1 MNETPKEEDT
11 PPPPDHLIPTARA
24 VYRLDLHSSALEL
37 QHNPRP
43 DCQINRTEVRL
54 SHPVCHAKS
63 IGQARSE
70 VDRVESKSDHGF
82 SLLSRL
88 GRTGDRSDELI
99 RHFDQFMNFDQPNL
113 SKARLLRLSEDL
125 ATFWPGTVHESHP
138 SVHEERPGRVLL
150 LTAGRAIGY
159 IEPGQE

>member
-1 MNETPKEEDT
+1 M
-11 PPPPDHLIPTARA
+11 
-24 VYRLDLHSSALEL
+24 YRLDPHSSGLEL

-43 DCQINRTEVRL
+43 DDQINRTEVRL
-54 SHPVCHAKS
+54 SRLVRHAKS

-70 VDRVESKSDHGF
+70 VVRVESKSDHGL

-88 GRTGDRSDELI
+88 GRTSDHSDELI

-113 SKARLLRLSEDL
+113 SKARLLRFSEDL

-138 SVHEERPGRVLL
+138 SVHEERTGRVLL
-150 LTAGRAIGY
+150 LTAGRAISY
-159 IEPGQE
+159 TEPGQE